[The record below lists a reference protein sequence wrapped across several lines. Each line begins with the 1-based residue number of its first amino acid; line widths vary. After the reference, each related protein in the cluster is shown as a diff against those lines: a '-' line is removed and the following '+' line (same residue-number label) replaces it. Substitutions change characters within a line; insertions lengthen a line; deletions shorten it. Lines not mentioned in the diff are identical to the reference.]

1 MQIFLIHD
9 LQEEH
14 RFFTLLFKGYRQQT
28 ISTFRIKVF
37 DLKSQN
43 IEVEGCRNML
53 VTRIKDE

>member
-14 RFFTLLFKGYRQQT
+14 RFYILLFTGHWQQT

-43 IEVEGCRNML
+43 IAV
-53 VTRIKDE
+53 

>member
-14 RFFTLLFKGYRQQT
+14 RFYTLFFKGHCQQT

-37 DLKSQN
+37 DLDSQN
-43 IEVEGCRNML
+43 RVVWCYENARN
-53 VTRIKDE
+53 TF